1 LNSQKHKTMTQKQNT
16 FFAKRLDVILALY
29 MIEGNCNSIIKRM
42 ADLNPDI
49 PAEKVLH
56 DYILNSKIMR
66 IKPYLEKILTEIREI
81 TPDNVKQYDPDRKPV

>member
-1 LNSQKHKTMTQKQNT
+1 MTQKQND

-42 ADLNPDI
+42 ADLNPEI
-49 PAEKVLH
+49 PAEKALH
-56 DYILNSKIMR
+56 DYILSSKVMR

-81 TPDNVKQYDPDRKPV
+81 TPDSVKNYKPETLP